1 MDLHKRRGRY
11 RIREGAEVTIKEQ
24 VQAHLD
30 ATAAT
35 QSFSAFLA
43 DCQTLAENPEE
54 AQALADALHRFAGL
68 PSSCRE
74 YLDCVFAAT
83 GQWCNGSPFGE
94 RQEITQRHLDFIF
107 NQERRRDGKP
117 TRATGTLAAYR
128 RQILAALPECRFIPG
143 LDSLHPS
150 KPLPLRRDLRALTP
164 NQLARYR
171 RFRRIFKHA
180 RALELTLKGTTKK

>member
-24 VQAHLD
+24 VETHLD

-35 QSFSAFLA
+35 QSFSDFLE
-43 DCQTLAENPEE
+43 DCRTLAENPEE
-54 AQALADALHRFAGL
+54 AEALANALHRFAGL
-68 PSSCRE
+68 PEPCRE

-94 RQEITQRHLDFIF
+94 RQEITQRHLDCIF

-117 TRATGTLAAYR
+117 TRAQGTLSAYR
-128 RQILAALPECRFIPG
+128 RQILAALPECSAIPG
-143 LDSLHPS
+143 LDSLPPS
-150 KPLPLRRDLRALTP
+150 KPFPLRRDLRALTA